1 MPEKK
6 QKKQPGKRILI
17 VEDEHPL
24 AHALELKFNH
34 EGFDTVVATNGRQ
47 ALEELQKENIH
58 AVILDLIM
66 PEMDGFSFLDQLD
79 GIKKTTKVIVVSNL
93 GQKEDEERV
102 MAHKNVAAYF
112 VKSNTPIT
120 DIVEKVKSILS

>member
-1 MPEKK
+1 M
-6 QKKQPGKRILI
+6 
-17 VEDEHPL
+17 
-24 AHALELKFNH
+24 
-34 EGFDTVVATNGRQ
+34 ATNGRQ